1 MTFYKLA
8 LERFP
13 KFMTEGLIFEKQYVT
28 LGAFWQNQ
36 SLDILD
42 IISQIDHITVFDAI
56 FLSPKVS
63 QVLLSFTN
71 VPITFRKRE
80 KEKKITELCRLNSTY
95 FV

>member
-42 IISQIDHITVFDAI
+42 IMNQIDHITVFDAI

-63 QVLLSFTN
+63 QVLTQVFTN

-80 KEKKITELCRLNSTY
+80 KEKKITDLS
-95 FV
+95 